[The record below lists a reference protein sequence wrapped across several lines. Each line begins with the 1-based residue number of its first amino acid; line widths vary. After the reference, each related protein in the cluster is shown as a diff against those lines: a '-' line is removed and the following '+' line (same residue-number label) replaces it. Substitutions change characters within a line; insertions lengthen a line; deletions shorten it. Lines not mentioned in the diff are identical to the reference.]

1 MKTVRPDS
9 LLLLVFALVVNP
21 SSALRADGPT
31 ISPIPNLTTSE
42 DTPVGGVSFTI
53 ADAETPAASLHLTA
67 VSSNPVLLPV
77 SNISL
82 AGIGNA
88 RVVFMVPATNSSG
101 TTTITIT
108 AQDADG
114 NVGATSFLL
123 TVTAVNDPPTLS
135 ALPNLVID
143 ENAGPQ
149 TVSLSGITSGAG
161 NEAQT
166 LTVSAVSSDPSVLPN
181 PTVTYISPGSTGSLR
196 IVPKEDAFG
205 VSTVTVSVQDGVT
218 TGSQSF
224 QVTVNARLQIA
235 MAENDAV
242 LTWAATNGMLQQTDV
257 DQSQWTDVPD
267 ATSPYRVALSG
278 TRFYRLRQ
286 K

>member
-1 MKTVRPDS
+1 
-9 LLLLVFALVVNP
+9 
-21 SSALRADGPT
+21 
-31 ISPIPNLTTSE
+31 
-42 DTPVGGVSFTI
+42 
-53 ADAETPAASLHLTA
+53 
-67 VSSNPVLLPV
+67 
-77 SNISL
+77 
-82 AGIGNA
+82 
-88 RVVFMVPATNSSG
+88 
-101 TTTITIT
+101 
-108 AQDADG
+108 
-114 NVGATSFLL
+114 
-123 TVTAVNDPPTLS
+123 
-135 ALPNLVID
+135 
-143 ENAGPQ
+143 
-149 TVSLSGITSGAG
+149 GITSGAG

-235 MAENDAV
+235 MAENDDV
-242 LTWAATNGMLQQTDV
+242 LTWAAPNGMLQQTDV